1 MSEGLSYL
9 LLFGSGLVAGAL
21 NVIAGGGSF
30 LTLPALIFL
39 GLSPT
44 AANGTNRIGILV
56 QNVGAVWGFHRHRV
70 VPWAWVLW
78 ASVPATAGA
87 GLGTWLALVVGDES
101 FQRILAVL
109 MVAVSIWSLLDPVE
123 RWRRWRR
130 GGGGGQ
136 TADPTADVSL
146 PAGWRRVL
154 FVVGFFLVGIYG
166 GFVQA
171 GAGFFI
177 LAVTSLAGLDLVRG
191 NGLKAFA
198 ILVFTVLSLAIF
210 AAQGEVEWVPGT
222 LLAVGTLAGGMI
234 GVRLT
239 VLKGHRWVQGVV
251 TGAIVVFA
259 VMLWLD
265 TR

>member
-9 LLFGSGLVAGAL
+9 LLFGAGLVAGAL

-56 QNVGAVWGFHRHRV
+56 QNVGAVWGFNRHRV

-78 ASVPATAGA
+78 ASIPATAGA

-109 MVAVSIWSLLDPVE
+109 MVVVSLWSLADPVE
-123 RWRRWRR
+123 RWRRFRR
-130 GGGGGQ
+130 GGPAR
-136 TADPTADVSL
+136 TIDPAADVPL
-146 PAGWRRVL
+146 PAGWRLAL
-154 FVVGFFLVGIYG
+154 FVAGFFLVGIYG

-210 AAQGEVEWVPGT
+210 AAQGEVEWLPGT
-222 LLAVGTLAGGMI
+222 LLAAGTLAGGMV

-259 VMLWLD
+259 VLLWLD